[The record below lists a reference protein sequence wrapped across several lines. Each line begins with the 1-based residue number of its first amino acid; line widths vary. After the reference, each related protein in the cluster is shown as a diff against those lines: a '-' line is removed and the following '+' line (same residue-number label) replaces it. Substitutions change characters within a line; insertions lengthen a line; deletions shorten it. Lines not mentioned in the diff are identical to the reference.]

1 MKINY
6 ENFRSSSQQKEIEDL
21 LEVYGSIIPSYVK
34 TLNVINWDDVSDGEN
49 RDFASI
55 TYTPKYLEATLNIY
69 NRFFSNKEQ
78 VKRLT
83 IIHELL
89 HIHVGR
95 INSLVRDD
103 VIKYV
108 ATKNEDL
115 SIFMDRSYIGLEEE
129 FVEHF
134 ANFILDRS

>member
-6 ENFRSSSQQKEIEDL
+6 ENFRSPSQQKEIEDL
-21 LEVYGSIIPSYVK
+21 LKVYGSIIPSYVK
-34 TLNVINWDDVSDGEN
+34 TLNVVNWDDSDGEN
-49 RDFASI
+49 RDYASMK
-55 TYTPKYLEATLNIY
+55 YEPKYLEANLHIY

-78 VKRLT
+78 VKKLT

-95 INSLVRDD
+95 ISSLVRDD

>member
-6 ENFRSSSQQKEIEDL
+6 ENFRSPSQQKEIEDL
-21 LEVYGSIIPSYVK
+21 LKVYGSIIPGFVR
-34 TLNVINWDDVSDGEN
+34 TLNVVNWDDSDGEN
-49 RDFASI
+49 QDYASI
-55 TYTPKYLEATLNIY
+55 KYEPKYLEANLHIY

-78 VKRLT
+78 VKKLT

-95 INSLVRDD
+95 ISSLVRDD